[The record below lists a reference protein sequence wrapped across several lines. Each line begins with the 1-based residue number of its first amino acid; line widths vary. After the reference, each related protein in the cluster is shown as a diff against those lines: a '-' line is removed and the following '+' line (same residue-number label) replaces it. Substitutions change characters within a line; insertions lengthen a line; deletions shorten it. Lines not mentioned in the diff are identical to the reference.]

1 MGHSRLKDELAW
13 EEKVLDPVGLF
24 ETSTLSWVELEVVV
38 DLPGPT
44 AVDIVSYC
52 QDQVR
57 RYEGGSAFP
66 QLGLIPGLEC

>member
-24 ETSTLSWVELEVVV
+24 ETSALSWVELEVVV
-38 DLPGPT
+38 DLPSLT
-44 AVDIVSYC
+44 AVEVVGCC

-57 RYEGGSAFP
+57 
-66 QLGLIPGLEC
+66 